1 MRALAGSTRVQVRYG
16 ALGGAD
22 LAESL
27 AAAFGLAAGAGL
39 ADIEALLHWSGGA
52 RPRVLLIDESDA
64 FVLGLTD
71 GRYCYRVPL
80 QQRLIRQDAPGIR
93 LRQALAI

>member
-16 ALGGAD
+16 ALG
-22 LAESL
+22 LQ
-27 AAAFGLAAGAGL
+27 
-39 ADIEALLHWSGGA
+39 
-52 RPRVLLIDESDA
+52 
-64 FVLGLTD
+64 D

-93 LRQALAI
+93 LRQEVAIQNGS